1 MRKSVLSEDSAE
13 KTSKEPAWW
22 DIDQLATVEVS
33 SEHPDHPI
41 EAALIPGSGSFW
53 QAAKPGPQKVRIKFD
68 QPQRVSRIGL
78 LFQEAG
84 RERTQEFVVR
94 WLSANDSAFQEV
106 VRQQFNFSA
115 SAPTEREEYTVALSG
130 VAAVELEIVPDIRD
144 RNAVATLARFC
155 IA

>member
-13 KTSKEPAWW
+13 RTSKEPAWW
-22 DIDQLATVEVS
+22 NLDQLATVEVS

-41 EAALIPGSGSFW
+41 EAALIPESGSFW

-68 QPQRVSRIGL
+68 QPQSLSRIGL
-78 LFQEAG
+78 LFQGAG

-94 WLSANDSAFQEV
+94 WLSANDSDFREV
-106 VRQQFNFSA
+106 VRQQFNFSQG
-115 SAPTEREEYTVALSG
+115 APTEREEYTVSLSG

-144 RNAVATLARFC
+144 RNAVATLAALRL
-155 IA
+155 A